1 MRFILI
7 KKSRNTQIG
16 KGYVLIKAR
25 AKDWTVIAN
34 LLSIWEIIN
43 LWVKGLPFL
52 WDNIMFHG
60 SMSCF
65 CLSGVWVRVFRV
77 LVYFFS
83 HQLFL
88 GGAPTTICH
97 FFHPSVH
104 PSVARH
110 ISRTIHQKNLA
121 DAVDISRTIYHIIV
135 IYDTLV

>member
-1 MRFILI
+1 MQQKSVKIKIYMRFILV

-25 AKDWTVIAN
+25 TRDWTVIAN

-65 CLSGVWVRVFRV
+65 CLSGVWVLVFRV

-88 GGAPTTICH
+88 GGAPTSICH

-104 PSVARH
+104 PSVAHH
-110 ISRTIHQKNLA
+110 ISGTVHHL
-121 DAVDISRTIYHIIV
+121 IIIFGTHV
-135 IYDTLV
+135 